1 MTAAFADAIVRW
13 RALVVAFWVTVAL
26 ATSFLLPNVE
36 QAETGSL
43 GDLVATDAEA
53 ISTEVRSLELFGF
66 PLLSR
71 TVVVER
77 PPGGLTSE
85 QAAAIYA
92 RAAELGL
99 DQLPGLEGI
108 AFALA
113 VTDNVL
119 AETLGE
125 PASAALTY
133 LFFPP
138 EIGPV
143 GRTGLAERL
152 VDREVDTAGGVR
164 AGVTGAVPA
173 RGEQIRSIR
182 DALPLVELAT
192 VLLITLAVG
201 LHFRSL
207 VAPLVNIATVALA
220 YLVALR
226 LVGGFGEA
234 VGLAV
239 PEEVEPVMV
248 ALLFGIVTDYVIFFL
263 SRFRSHLHDGT
274 PTQEAARRTTT
285 DLTPIVLTAGISVA
299 AATTAL
305 IVARLGFFQAF
316 GPGLAVAVLI
326 AIAVVLT
333 LVPASLSLLGD
344 WVFWPRR
351 GLLSSVGHPDG
362 RPGGLRAGLRAGR
375 LWLIRLPVHRPVLV
389 VALTVLP
396 LLALCAALLNL
407 QPANTVI
414 SGLPTDSPPKRAYRL
429 AAENFPAGAISPT
442 MVLVE
447 EPGIAAKQAELRQ
460 LERLIVNRRNFKE
473 VIGPGRL
480 REPVELGAV
489 VSPTGDA
496 VRYLAIFDL
505 DPFGARALRT
515 VGRLR
520 EDLDTMTANAGLPDA
535 RAGLAGDTAISEE
548 TVRKTGG
555 DLARIVP
562 VATLA
567 VFLILA
573 VFLRALIAP
582 IYLVLASLLA
592 LGASL
597 GLTVLI
603 FQGLEGYGEL
613 TFYVP
618 FAGTV
623 LLLALGSDYNI
634 YLVGRVWAEAQE
646 RPIRQAVAVA
656 GARAT
661 SAITVAGIVL
671 ALSFAML
678 ALVPLRPFREL
689 AFLLSAGLLID
700 AFVVRT
706 LLAPALITLVGER
719 SGWPGRRLVRGA
731 DAGSLKGSERGR
743 GR

>member
-1 MTAAFADAIVRW
+1 VVRW
-13 RALVVAFWVTVAL
+13 RALVVAFWITVLL

-43 GDLVATDAEA
+43 GDLVATDADA

-77 PPGGLTSE
+77 RPGGFTSGQTAE
-85 QAAAIYA
+85 IYA

-119 AETLGE
+119 AQMLDE
-125 PASAALTY
+125 PAAAALTY

-138 EIGPV
+138 DIGPV

-152 VDREVDTAGGVR
+152 VDRQIEAGGGVQ

-173 RGEQIRSIR
+173 RGEQIRSIG
-182 DALPLVELAT
+182 DALPVVELAT
-192 VLLITLAVG
+192 VLLIMLAVG
-201 LHFRSL
+201 LHFRSV
-207 VAPLVNIATVALA
+207 VAPLVNIATVAFA
-220 YLVALR
+220 YLISLR
-226 LVGGFGEA
+226 LIGGFGEA
-234 VGLAV
+234 VGVAV

-263 SRFRSHLHDGT
+263 SRFRSHLQDGT
-274 PTQEAARRTTT
+274 PAQEAARRTAA
-285 DLTPIVLTAGISVA
+285 DLTPIVFTAGISVA
-299 AATTAL
+299 AAATAL

-316 GPGLAVAVLI
+316 GPGLAVTVLI

-333 LVPASLSLLGD
+333 LVPAALSLIGD
-344 WVFWPRR
+344 WVFWPRAGLAAEGR
-351 GLLSSVGHPDG
+351 GPDG
-362 RPGGLRAGLRAGR
+362 PLGGLRARLRTGR
-375 LWLIRLPVHRPVLV
+375 QRLLRLPVRRPALV

-396 LLALCAALLNL
+396 LLGLSAALLNL

-414 SGLPTDSPPKRAYRL
+414 SGLPVDSPPKQAYRL
-429 AAENFPAGAISPT
+429 AAEDFPAGAISPT
-442 MVLVE
+442 MILVE
-447 EPGIAAKQAELRQ
+447 EPGIAAKRAELRK
-460 LERLIVNRRNFKE
+460 LERLIVNRRNFEE

-480 REPVELGAV
+480 REPAELGAV

-505 DPFGARALRT
+505 NPFGARALRT

-520 EDLDTMTANAGLPDA
+520 DDLDSMTANAGLPDA
-535 RAGLAGDTAISEE
+535 RASLAGDTAISEE
-548 TVRKTGG
+548 TVRKTRG

-573 VFLRALIAP
+573 VFLRALVAP
-582 IYLVLASLLA
+582 VYLVAASLLA

-603 FQGLEGYGEL
+603 FQELEGYGEL

-623 LLLALGSDYNI
+623 LLVALGSDYNI
-634 YLVGRVWAEAQE
+634 YLVGRVWAEARE
-646 RPIRQAVAVA
+646 RPLRQAVAVA

-700 AFVVRT
+700 AFVVRA

-719 SGWPGRRLVRGA
+719 SGWPGRRLRRRA
-731 DAGSLKGSERGR
+731 ATGSLKGSQRGR

>member
-1 MTAAFADAIVRW
+1 MTAAFARAIVRW
-13 RALVVAFWVTVAL
+13 RALVVAFWVAVLL
-26 ATSFLLPNVE
+26 ATSFLLPSVE

-77 PPGGLTSE
+77 SPGGFSSAE
-85 QAAAIYA
+85 AAEIYA

-99 DQLPGLEGI
+99 DELPGLEGI

-119 AETLGE
+119 AQMLGRQ
-125 PASAALTY
+125 PSAALTY

-152 VDREVDTAGGVR
+152 VERQIDTGGGVQ

-182 DALPLVELAT
+182 EALPLVELAT

-220 YLVALR
+220 YLVSLR

-234 VGLAV
+234 VGIAV

-263 SRFRSHLHDGT
+263 SRFRSRLGEGV
-274 PTQEAARRTTT
+274 PAQEAAQRTTV
-285 DLTPIVLTAGISVA
+285 DLTPIVFTAGISVA
-299 AATTAL
+299 AAAVAL

-326 AIAVVLT
+326 AVAVVLT
-333 LVPASLSLLGD
+333 LVPAALSLLGD
-344 WVFWPRR
+344 WVFWPRKGVAPR
-351 GLLSSVGHPDG
+351 GRRPDG
-362 RPGGLRAGLRAGR
+362 RLGEWLGRLRAGR
-375 LWLIRLPVHRPVLV
+375 EWLLRLPVRRPALV
-389 VALTVLP
+389 VALTVVP
-396 LLALCAALLNL
+396 LLALSTAVLNL

-414 SGLPTDSPPKRAYRL
+414 SGLPTDSPPKQAFRL
-429 AAENFPAGAISPT
+429 AGEDFPAGAISPT
-442 MVLVE
+442 MILVE
-447 EPGIAAKQAELRQ
+447 EPGIASEQAELRL
-460 LERLIVNRRNFKE
+460 LERLIVNRRNFEE

-480 REPVELGAV
+480 REPAELGAV

-520 EDLDTMTANAGLPDA
+520 EDLDSMTANAGLPDA
-535 RAGLAGDTAISEE
+535 KAALAGDTAISEE
-548 TVRKTGG
+548 TVRKTRG

-567 VFLILA
+567 VFVILA
-573 VFLRALIAP
+573 VFLRALVAP
-582 IYLVLASLLA
+582 LYLVAASLLA

-603 FQGLEGYGEL
+603 FQELEGYGEL
-613 TFYVP
+613 TFFVP

-623 LLLALGSDYNI
+623 LLVALGSDYNI
-634 YLVGRVWAEAQE
+634 YLVGRVWAEARE
-646 RPIRQAVAVA
+646 RPLRQAVAVA

-719 SGWPGRRLVRGA
+719 SGWPGRRLGRGGS
-731 DAGSLKGSERGR
+731 AGSLKDSERGR
-743 GR
+743 GQ